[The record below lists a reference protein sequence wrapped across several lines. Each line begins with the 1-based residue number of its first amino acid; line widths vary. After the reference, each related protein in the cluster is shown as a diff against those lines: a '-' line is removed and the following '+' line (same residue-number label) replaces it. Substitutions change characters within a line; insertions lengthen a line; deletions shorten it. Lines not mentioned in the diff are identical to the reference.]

1 MSQEQRPA
9 RRRLTEQT
17 LERIRERLAHAD
29 DGWFF
34 SQIADRVADRRKELG
49 LSQAEL
55 AELVATTQSAIARL
69 ESGGRPPRIDTLLRI
84 ANALDCE
91 LVVELQPRTNPKRGA
106 S

>member
-34 SQIADRVADRRKELG
+34 AQIADRVADRRKELG

-55 AELVATTQSAIARL
+55 AQLVDTTQSAIARL

-91 LVVELQPRTNPKRGA
+91 LVVELKPRTNPKRGA